1 MISTLQQNDYFTF
14 LVSNDWT
21 CLKYKRCKWVMQTF
35 TIQEKQ
41 NTDSD
46 QNKHLD
52 L

>member
-1 MISTLQQNDYFTF
+1 MTEPVWNTRG
-14 LVSNDWT
+14 V
-21 CLKYKRCKWVMQTF
+21 KWVMQTF

-46 QNKHLD
+46 PNKHLD

>member
-1 MISTLQQNDYFTF
+1 MKEIPIS
-14 LVSNDWT
+14 
-21 CLKYKRCKWVMQTF
+21 CLKYKRRKWVMQTF

-46 QNKHLD
+46 PNKHLD